1 MQRRVRGG
9 NSTMWNRPLLILTGS
24 GISSTV
30 SGFQPPPKSDNR
42 SPLDVNRWAVNPTAT
57 VNVGSGL
64 LA

>member
-1 MQRRVRGG
+1 
-9 NSTMWNRPLLILTGS
+9 MWNRPLLILTGS

-42 SPLDVNRWAVNPTAT
+42 SPPDVNRWAVNPTAT